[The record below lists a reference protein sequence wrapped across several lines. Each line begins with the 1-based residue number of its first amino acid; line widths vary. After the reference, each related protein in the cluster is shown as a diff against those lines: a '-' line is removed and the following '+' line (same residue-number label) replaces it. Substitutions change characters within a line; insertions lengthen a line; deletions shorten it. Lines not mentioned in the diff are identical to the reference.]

1 MKMIADMNEQYEK
14 PYLYSESR
22 SMQQKSQSLSK
33 NLKYHKKFHSFF
45 KVWNG
50 KPNNTQDNNSN
61 FGTLCLY
68 KGAIRD
74 LEATMVY

>member
-45 KVWNG
+45 KV
-50 KPNNTQDNNSN
+50 
-61 FGTLCLY
+61 
-68 KGAIRD
+68 
-74 LEATMVY
+74 

>member
-33 NLKYHKKFHSFF
+33 NLIYHK
-45 KVWNG
+45 
-50 KPNNTQDNNSN
+50 N
-61 FGTLCLY
+61 FQTLSSKYETENL
-68 KGAIRD
+68 ITTR
-74 LEATMVY
+74 